1 MPHNS
6 LNLQDTLADMRRL
19 DNNLAIRRR
28 GRVKNV
34 VNTEKLRKAEM
45 KLRDGAAGY
54 TPMKFLREASHSFS
68 TSNKKYFGLL
78 IETLDEDP
86 LLGGD
91 VHTVD
96 DESDEEDDSVPVN
109 ILLHSFSTS

>member
-1 MPHNS
+1 
-6 LNLQDTLADMRRL
+6 MRRL

-45 KLRDGAAGY
+45 KLRVGVEGY
-54 TPMKFLREASHSFS
+54 TPMKFLREASYSFS

-78 IETLDEDP
+78 IDTLDEDP

-91 VHTVD
+91 MQHV
-96 DESDEEDDSVPVN
+96 EDDSEEDEEVEEPLVVH
-109 ILLHSFSTS
+109 L